1 MNHVDLVSCALRPY
15 PLLVSADFG
24 GNVAVWLPGIVLR
37 DGNREVKS
45 SFRFMV
51 CWEVI
56 CRLSLTFVHQWMKL
70 ISEYVSW
77 CLCRPE
83 CIKDF
88 PCKYCWIG
96 IHCPTKFFTSHL
108 DNRGG
113 VGGAN
118 THRKGSQA
126 RDRNLF
132 ALYSL
137 QVNYRFYPLLISSWR
152 WVCESYSYT
161 FELVWNLGACIDG
174 KCCQNAVRHVNKVLH
189 LGKSLW
195 RRKIVSSHTFQ
206 VFGFG

>member
-1 MNHVDLVSCALRPY
+1 MIWFVDHVDLVSCALRPY

-24 GNVAVWLPGIVLR
+24 GNVAVWLPGIRNCRHSTR

-51 CWEVI
+51 CSEVI
-56 CRLSLTFVHQWMKL
+56 CRLSLTFIHQWMKL

-77 CLCRPE
+77 RLCRPE

-88 PCKYCWIG
+88 PCKYCWTG
-96 IHCPTKFFTSHL
+96 IQCPTKFFTSHL

-132 ALYSL
+132 ALYQAGDEFVKATHL
-137 QVNYRFYPLLISSWR
+137 NLYATL
-152 WVCESYSYT
+152 
-161 FELVWNLGACIDG
+161 ELFIDG

-206 VFGFG
+206 VFGFGVKEPA